1 MDHSASSN
9 NSPSTPRISNS
20 DHRLLPVC
28 PHRPRS
34 SSNSSI
40 SISAV
45 ATNDDEEISQYQAE
59 KGIPFFPT
67 LASVSST
74 SSKCMTLMSGS
85 ESAAADTSPKRKR
98 NHIEE
103 PQCQYQTTATD
114 NTTEVHIHDI
124 STCQQKIPKLQPR
137 FQSCPVHDDRKPS
150 SRPRRT
156 QQSDAHNVSATSID
170 FSSSITSVDL
180 PFLDLSLK
188 EEMAATNTALNDLDL
203 DFVWDKAEIDK
214 WMSPPRRSSKR
225 E

>member
-1 MDHSASSN
+1 MDHLASSN

-20 DHRLLPVC
+20 DRQLPVC

-34 SSNSSI
+34 NSNSSI

-45 ATNDDEEISQYQAE
+45 ATNDDEEMAQYQTE

-67 LASVSST
+67 LSSVSST
-74 SSKCMTLMSGS
+74 SSTCMTLMSGS
-85 ESAAADTSPKRKR
+85 ESAATVTSPKRKR
-98 NHIEE
+98 NHEE
-103 PQCQYQTTATD
+103 EHQNQTTD
-114 NTTEVHIHDI
+114 TTEVRIHDI

-137 FQSCPVHDDRKPS
+137 FQSRPIHDDRKPS

-180 PFLDLSLK
+180 PFFDLSLK
-188 EEMAATNTALNDLDL
+188 EEMAATNTALDDLDL

-214 WMSPPRRSSKR
+214 WMSPKKK
-225 E
+225 

>member
-1 MDHSASSN
+1 MDYSASSN

-20 DHRLLPVC
+20 DRRLLPAC
-28 PHRPRS
+28 PQRPRS

-45 ATNDDEEISQYQAE
+45 ATNDDEEMSQQME
-59 KGIPFFPT
+59 KGIPFFPK
-67 LASVSST
+67 LASVSSA
-74 SSKCMTLMSGS
+74 SSTCMTLMSGN
-85 ESAAADTSPKRKR
+85 EAAAVNADTSPKRKR

-103 PQCQYQTTATD
+103 HQNLQITATD
-114 NTTEVHIHDI
+114 NTTELRIHDI
-124 STCQQKIPKLQPR
+124 STCQQKVPKLQPR
-137 FQSCPVHDDRKPS
+137 FQSRPVHDDRKPS
-150 SRPRRT
+150 SRRT
-156 QQSDAHNVSATSID
+156 SQQSDVHNVSATSID

-214 WMSPPRRSSKR
+214 MDKWMCPKKKK
-225 E
+225 